1 MGDVDGDN
9 RAGGLARS
17 QPDCSRCVLY
27 PAWHSKAG
35 NSFDV
40 ATAIA
45 ETYGARLVVTRV
57 DATDTRESGPGQS
70 PGKMVDELL
79 DARER
84 GAIAAPVDGG
94 VVSAGTRTRAIT
106 TAVDRYDV
114 DAVILPNGGEQGID
128 SRVAKRVDCD
138 VLTVS
143 SDYQAPRISSILA
156 PIAGGKHSGGVVD
169 AAGALADAHDAWVEL
184 LYVRT
189 EDAIEQPD
197 SLVEAATRRL
207 EGVDTDSRIIEGG
220 PVADTISQESD
231 YYDVTVIGAPRKG
244 RLRQFVFGSTAR
256 DVQRGASNAVVMVR
270 RGSKPGRS
278 LFSAPLE

>member
-1 MGDVDGDN
+1 MGDVNENG
-9 RAGGLARS
+9 RVGGLARS
-17 QPDCSRCVLY
+17 QPDGSRSVLY
-27 PAWHSKAG
+27 PAWRSKAG

-45 ETYGARLVVTRV
+45 ETYGAQLIVARV
-57 DATDTRESGPGQS
+57 DATDTRESGPSQS
-70 PGKMVDELL
+70 PEEVVDQLL
-79 DARER
+79 DTRER
-84 GAIAAPVDGG
+84 SSVAAPIDGG
-94 VVSAGTRTRAIT
+94 VVSAGTRARAVT

-114 DAVILPNGGEQGID
+114 DAVILPNGGNQGID
-128 SRVAKRVDCD
+128 SRIAKRVGCD

-143 SDYQAPRISSILA
+143 SGYRAPRISSILA

-169 AAGALADAHDAWVEL
+169 AAGALAGAHDAWVEL
-184 LYVRT
+184 LYVHA

-197 SLVEAATRRL
+197 SLIEAATRRL
-207 EGVDTDSRIIEGG
+207 EGVDADSRIIEGG
-220 PVADTISQESD
+220 PVADTISQESE

-270 RGSKPGRS
+270 RGSEPGRS